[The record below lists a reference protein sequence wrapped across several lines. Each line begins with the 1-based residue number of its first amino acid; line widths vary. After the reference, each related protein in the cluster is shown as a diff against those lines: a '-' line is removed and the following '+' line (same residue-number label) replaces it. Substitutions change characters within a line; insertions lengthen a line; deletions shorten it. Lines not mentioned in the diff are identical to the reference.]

1 MQTFI
6 IEILKLLVKEIP
18 LILLEKTSEK
28 LLLSFYP
35 NYVFPDPIAGLYIG

>member
-1 MQTFI
+1 MLTMF
-6 IEILKLLVKEIP
+6 VFP
-18 LILLEKTSEK
+18 DSLILLEKTSEK